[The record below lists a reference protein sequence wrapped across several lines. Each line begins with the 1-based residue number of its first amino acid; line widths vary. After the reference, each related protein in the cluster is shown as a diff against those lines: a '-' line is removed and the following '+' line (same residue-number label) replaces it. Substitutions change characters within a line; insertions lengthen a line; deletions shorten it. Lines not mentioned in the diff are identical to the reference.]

1 MNTEL
6 ALKTFESRFRNWVGL
21 IKPKTDVHFQIKDVR
36 PIGHEPGAEDFEG
49 GTAFQV
55 GTWPMA
61 EFQMLVLGSL
71 VWNGAR
77 GDRHVLTLKDWD
89 KNLAPPTVEEMRS
102 FLREKLAENNL
113 AGSRVDFEGIGGD
126 RASFQIY
133 LKRGSTLTL
142 PGSHRM
148 SIFFGSLDV
157 DMYRQSVT
165 DVIYAIQDTLANV
178 VAGWVG
184 ILIAIIA
191 TAGFIPN
198 MLQKGTLDLTLARPA
213 PRWRILLY
221 KYLGGLIYV
230 AVAAGYLILG
240 SWVILGLRSGV
251 WSTGYLLAIPMLV
264 FFFAALY
271 TVSVLIGVLTREKIA
286 PILLTALAWFGL
298 VALGHIHMFMHLPSA
313 TNIDPNGPTAK
324 FVDGAHAVLPR
335 LKEVGQ
341 TVSWALVKTNG
352 ITPERWALMYRE
364 TPYPEVAWIPLFG
377 VTGAWM
383 IGLLGLSC
391 WMFSRRDY

>member
-1 MNTEL
+1 
-6 ALKTFESRFRNWVGL
+6 
-21 IKPKTDVHFQIKDVR
+21 
-36 PIGHEPGAEDFEG
+36 
-49 GTAFQV
+49 
-55 GTWPMA
+55 
-61 EFQMLVLGSL
+61 
-71 VWNGAR
+71 
-77 GDRHVLTLKDWD
+77 
-89 KNLAPPTVEEMRS
+89 
-102 FLREKLAENNL
+102 
-113 AGSRVDFEGIGGD
+113 
-126 RASFQIY
+126 
-133 LKRGSTLTL
+133 
-142 PGSHRM
+142 
-148 SIFFGSLDV
+148 
-157 DMYRQSVT
+157 
-165 DVIYAIQDTLANV
+165 
-178 VAGWVG
+178 
-184 ILIAIIA
+184 
-191 TAGFIPN
+191 
-198 MLQKGTLDLTLARPA
+198 
-213 PRWRILLY
+213 
-221 KYLGGLIYV
+221 
-230 AVAAGYLILG
+230 LG
-240 SWVILGLRSGV
+240 SWLILGLRSGV
-251 WSTGYLLAIPMLV
+251 WSTGYLLAIPLLV

-324 FVDGAHAVLPR
+324 FVDGAQAVLPR